1 MRIAVTRLKEKAG
14 KDRETCKE
22 FGHSCYTVSPLK
34 SEIYHD
40 SADIFIEKANDGNY
54 DCIFFTSALPA
65 AIIAPGLKSDARV
78 VAIGPQT
85 SATLEKYGIK
95 TEILPAFYSRD
106 FVPYLG
112 EWTKGKNIGIPRAD
126 VPNPDLIKSIEDA
139 GGIVDE
145 IPVYALE
152 ATGEKF
158 DLEGADAILFTSA
171 NSFSMA
177 VWDRETKIIKIAIG
191 DITAGRMRDAGII
204 PDVTG
209 DGSLKGTLKE
219 LNRYTENLKRG

>member
-22 FGHSCYTVSPLK
+22 YGHSCYTVSPLK

-65 AIIAPGLKSDARV
+65 EIIAPRLSVSARV

-85 SATLEKYGIK
+85 AATLEKYGIK

-106 FVPYLG
+106 FAPYLG
-112 EWTKGKNIGIPRAD
+112 EWLKGKNIGIPRAD
-126 VPNPDLIKSIEDA
+126 VPNPVLISSVEDA

-152 ATGEKF
+152 ATGERLNL
-158 DLEGADAILFTSA
+158 DDADAVLFTSA
-171 NSFSMA
+171 NSFSLA
-177 VWDRETKIIKIAIG
+177 VWDKDTEIIKIAIG

-209 DGSLKGTLKE
+209 DGSLKGTLRE
-219 LNRYTENLKRG
+219 INRYTDNLKRD